1 MSAPVP
7 SLTVRKDDG
16 TVLHEYYLP
25 LNKLDATA
33 APTVTDD
40 DSAGYVA
47 GSFWIDRTNHKVYVC
62 QDNATGAAVWAETP
76 GAAGTT
82 YSADESTLHLSGT
95 TFSAKTNGITAGYLH
110 ATTTSILFGRSTAGA
125 GAGEEINLAGSLA
138 ISGGTLSVTGVL
150 LAANNLSDV
159 ASVLTARSNLG
170 LGSAASLSSDTDGTL
185 SANSD
190 GVLATQKAVKTYVDT
205 LSSGIKWKQEVRVAS
220 TANVTVSALSAGLT
234 IDGVTLADQDRVL
247 LKDQSTA
254 SQNGIYRATV
264 SGGFRTDDADTGT
277 ELVSAVV
284 FVRSGTANADK
295 SWVCTNDAIT
305 IGSTSITWVTFASS
319 VGALLASNNLSDL
332 VSASTARTNLGLG
345 TLAIQNG
352 TFSGTSSGTNTG
364 DQTTVSGNAGTATAL
379 QTARTIN
386 GVSFDGTANI
396 TVTAAAG
403 TLTGTTLN
411 GTVVTSSLTAVGTIA
426 IGVWNGTAVDE
437 THGGT
442 AQTGYTKGDILVAS
456 ATNALSRLAGDT
468 STARK
473 FLRTQSTGVVAN
485 PPAWDSILFGD
496 LPAFTGLAAA
506 DPSIAPTAPDEVPG
520 YDVSGTANAKFA
532 VDRLLGLLHT
542 NCGMRL
548 TLTAGTPVTTS
559 DVTGATS
566 VSLCPYLS
574 DSIALYDGTRWIV
587 ANLPEFGIALGTLTS
602 GKPYDVFAF
611 VGTSTPSSTNTGT
624 DVVTFA
630 ATPSWQ
636 TGAVVYAASTVGG
649 LTAGTAYYYRSAST
663 TTGSFYDTLA
673 HALAGGATGLV
684 DLTANVTQALT
695 GYSLELLVWTND
707 TTRATAVTIQDGRYC
722 KSGDKTRLLVGAFY
736 TTATTT
742 TESSLANRY
751 LWNVYNRVHL
761 PLKKAEAGSSWGNAV
776 ASWTSYHSDATNQ
789 VAFLCGLPEAF
800 VHGDFMAGVT
810 STSAAGFVGLG
821 LDWTSGTPTKFQGVA
836 GAAIV
841 DVALAYNANPG
852 VGRHYLRMCEFGG
865 TGVTIFG
872 VTTNSSTLD
881 GYVVG

>member
-25 LNKLDATA
+25 LNKLDATV
-33 APTVTDD
+33 APGATDD
-40 DSAGYVA
+40 DTAGYVA
-47 GSFWIDRTNHKVYVC
+47 SSLWVDRTNHKVYVC
-62 QDNATGAAVWAETP
+62 QDNATGAAVWVEIP
-76 GAAGTT
+76 GTTGTT
-82 YSADESTLHLSGT
+82 YSADETTLHLAGT
-95 TFSAKTNGITAGYLH
+95 TFSVKADGVTAGYLH
-110 ATTTSILFGRSTAGA
+110 ATASNVLFGRASAFA
-125 GAGEEINLAGSLA
+125 GAGEEVGVGVANTGID
-138 ISGGTLSVTGVL
+138 ISGGNLEISDTGLRALLGAGPSADHIPYWTGTGAGTGAAAAFTSFGRSVVGCATAGDLYTLLNLDTAATLPFDTDTALAADSDAKIATQHAVKVYVDNAVTGL
-150 LAANNLSDV
+150 LDFKGNTDCSANPNYP
-159 ASVLTARSNLG
+159 
-170 LGSAASLSSDTDGTL
+170 AASKGDAYYVSVAGKIGGASGKSVEVGDVYV
-185 SANSD
+185 A
-190 GVLATQKAVKTYVDT
+190 KAD
-205 LSSGIKWKQEVRVAS
+205 
-220 TANVTVSALSAGLT
+220 NAG
-234 IDGVTLADQDRVL
+234 
-247 LKDQSTA
+247 
-254 SQNGIYRATV
+254 
-264 SGGFRTDDADTGT
+264 GT
-277 ELVSAVV
+277 EV
-284 FVRSGTANADK
+284 
-295 SWVCTNDAIT
+295 
-305 IGSTSITWVTFASS
+305 S
-319 VGALLASNNLSDL
+319 VGTSWFVLEHNLVGAMVGSNNLSEIT
-332 VSASTARTNLGLG
+332 SQSTARTNLGLG
-345 TLAIQNG
+345 TLATQSG

-426 IGVWNGTAVDE
+426 VGVWNGTAVDE

-707 TTRATAVTIQDGRYC
+707 TTRATAVTVQDGRYC